1 MYNEFEFISTFLT
14 KENNFMYRSDG
25 YRVRGKDSMY
35 ELIPY
40 VMPYRYDASNSVTVD
55 IDLGLL
61 QDYVRKCRSK
71 GISMNHMSIII
82 AGMLRVASQNPFLN
96 RFIMNRKVYARN
108 HFCVSFVTLQPG
120 KTSDTVSK
128 LYFNLDDDI
137 FTVNRKV
144 QDAIERAQ
152 QPASQNAMD
161 KLMARLLSIPFL
173 LGGVVGILK
182 FIDKYFTLPFSIVH
196 ASPFHTSLFITN
208 LASIR
213 TNAIYHH
220 LYEFGTTG
228 IFIAMGQPERKVEI
242 NGETVEERKIMPLG
256 VVTDERIANGHYYGR
271 CFRELNRYYKNPEL
285 LETAPEQIVKDPD
298 VKKKNPK
305 FIVK

>member
-1 MYNEFEFISTFLT
+1 
-14 KENNFMYRSDG
+14 MYRADG
-25 YRVRGKDSMY
+25 YRVRTNDAMY
-35 ELIPY
+35 ELVPY
-40 VMPYRYDASNSVTVD
+40 IMPYRYDASNSVTVD
-55 IDLGLL
+55 IDLDLM
-61 QDYVRKCRSK
+61 QDYIRKCRKKDINMS
-71 GISMNHMSIII
+71 HMSIII
-82 AGMLRVASQNPFLN
+82 AGALRIASQNPFLN
-96 RFIMNRKVYARN
+96 RFVMNRKIYARN

-120 KTSDTVSK
+120 KTSDTVNK

-144 QDAIERAQ
+144 QEAIERTQ
-152 QPASQNAMD
+152 QPTSQNALD
-161 KLMARLLSIPFL
+161 KLMASLVRIPFL
-173 LGGVVGILK
+173 VGAAVGVLK
-182 FIDKYFTLPFSIVH
+182 FIDKYFTLPFSIIN

-228 IFIAMGQPERKVEI
+228 IFISMGQPERRIEK
-242 NGETVEERKIMPLG
+242 NGETVEEKKIMPLG
-256 VVTDERIANGHYYGR
+256 IVTDERIANGHYYGR

-285 LETAPEQIVKDPD
+285 LEVPPEQVVRDPD
-298 VKKKNPK
+298 VRKKNTK

>member
-1 MYNEFEFISTFLT
+1 
-14 KENNFMYRSDG
+14 MYRADG
-25 YRVRGKDSMY
+25 YRVRTNDAMY
-35 ELIPY
+35 ELVPY
-40 VMPYRYDASNSVTVD
+40 IMPYRYDASNSVTVD
-55 IDLGLL
+55 IDLDLM
-61 QDYVRKCRSK
+61 QDYIRKCRKK
-71 GISMNHMSIII
+71 GINMSHMSIII
-82 AGMLRVASQNPFLN
+82 AGALRIASQNPFLN
-96 RFIMNRKVYARN
+96 RFVMNRKIYARN

-120 KTSDTVSK
+120 KTSDTVNK

-144 QDAIERAQ
+144 QEAIERTQ
-152 QPASQNAMD
+152 QPTSQNALD
-161 KLMARLLSIPFL
+161 KLMASLVRIPFL
-173 LGGVVGILK
+173 VGAAVGVLK
-182 FIDKYFTLPFSIVH
+182 FIDKYFTLPFSIIN

-228 IFIAMGQPERKVEI
+228 IFISMGQPKRRIEK
-242 NGETVEERKIMPLG
+242 NGETVEEKKIMPLG
-256 VVTDERIANGHYYGR
+256 IVTDERIANGHYYGR

-285 LETAPEQIVKDPD
+285 LEVPPEQVVRDPD
-298 VKKKNPK
+298 VRKKNTK

>member
-1 MYNEFEFISTFLT
+1 
-14 KENNFMYRSDG
+14 MYRADG
-25 YRVRGKDSMY
+25 YRIRANDAMY
-35 ELIPY
+35 ELVPY
-40 VMPYRYDASNSVTVD
+40 IMPYRYDASNSVTVD
-55 IDLGLL
+55 IDLDLM
-61 QDYVRKCRSK
+61 QDYIRKCRKK
-71 GISMNHMSIII
+71 GINMSHMSIII
-82 AGMLRVASQNPFLN
+82 AGALRIASQNPFLN
-96 RFIMNRKVYARN
+96 RFVMNRKIYARN

-120 KTSDTVSK
+120 KTSDTVNK

-144 QDAIERAQ
+144 QEAIERTQ
-152 QPASQNAMD
+152 QPTSQNALD
-161 KLMARLLSIPFL
+161 KLMASLVRIPFL
-173 LGGVVGILK
+173 VGAAVGVLK
-182 FIDKYFTLPFSIVH
+182 FIDKYFTLPFSIIN

-228 IFIAMGQPERKVEI
+228 IFISMGQPERRIEK
-242 NGETVEERKIMPLG
+242 NGETVEEKKIMPLG
-256 VVTDERIANGHYYGR
+256 IVTDERIANGHYYGR

-285 LETAPEQIVKDPD
+285 LEVPPEQVVRDPD
-298 VKKKNPK
+298 VRKKNTE

>member
-1 MYNEFEFISTFLT
+1 
-14 KENNFMYRSDG
+14 MYRADG
-25 YRVRGKDSMY
+25 YRIRTNDAMY
-35 ELIPY
+35 ELVPY
-40 VMPYRYDASNSVTVD
+40 IMPYRYDASNSVTVD
-55 IDLGLL
+55 IDLDLM
-61 QDYVRKCRSK
+61 QDYIRKCRKK
-71 GISMNHMSIII
+71 GINMSHMSIII
-82 AGMLRVASQNPFLN
+82 AGALRIASQNPFLN
-96 RFIMNRKVYARN
+96 RFVMNRKIYARN

-120 KTSDTVSK
+120 KTSDTVNK

-144 QDAIERAQ
+144 QEAIERTQ
-152 QPASQNAMD
+152 QPTSQNALD
-161 KLMARLLSIPFL
+161 KLMASLVRIPFL
-173 LGGVVGILK
+173 VGAAVGVLK
-182 FIDKYFTLPFSIVH
+182 FIDKYFTLPFSIIN

-228 IFIAMGQPERKVEI
+228 IFISMGQPERRIEK
-242 NGETVEERKIMPLG
+242 NGETVEEKKIMPLG
-256 VVTDERIANGHYYGR
+256 IVTDERIANGHYYGR

-285 LETAPEQIVKDPD
+285 LEVPPEQIVKDPD
-298 VKKKNPK
+298 INHKKHK

>member
-1 MYNEFEFISTFLT
+1 
-14 KENNFMYRSDG
+14 MYRADG
-25 YRVRGKDSMY
+25 YRIRTNDAMY
-35 ELIPY
+35 ELVPY
-40 VMPYRYDASNSVTVD
+40 IMPYRYDASNSVTVD
-55 IDLGLL
+55 IDLDLM
-61 QDYVRKCRSK
+61 QDYIRKCRKK
-71 GISMNHMSIII
+71 GINMSHMSIII
-82 AGMLRVASQNPFLN
+82 AGALRIASQNPFLN
-96 RFIMNRKVYARN
+96 RFVMNRKIYARN

-120 KTSDTVSK
+120 KTSDTVNK

-144 QDAIERAQ
+144 QEAIERTQ
-152 QPASQNAMD
+152 QPTSQNALD
-161 KLMARLLSIPFL
+161 KLMASLVRIPFL
-173 LGGVVGILK
+173 VGAAVGVLK
-182 FIDKYFTLPFSIVH
+182 FIDKYFTLPFSIIN

-228 IFIAMGQPERKVEI
+228 IFISMGQPEKRIEK
-242 NGETVEERKIMPLG
+242 NGETVEEKKIMPLG
-256 VVTDERIANGHYYGR
+256 IVTDERIANGHYYGR

-285 LETAPEQIVKDPD
+285 LEVPPEQVVRDPD
-298 VKKKNPK
+298 VRKKNTK

>member
-1 MYNEFEFISTFLT
+1 
-14 KENNFMYRSDG
+14 MYRADG
-25 YRVRGKDSMY
+25 YRIRTNDAMY
-35 ELIPY
+35 ELVPY
-40 VMPYRYDASNSVTVD
+40 IMPYRYDASNSVTVD
-55 IDLGLL
+55 IDLDLM
-61 QDYVRKCRSK
+61 QDYIRKCRKK
-71 GISMNHMSIII
+71 GINMSHMSIII
-82 AGMLRVASQNPFLN
+82 AGALRIASQNPFLN
-96 RFIMNRKVYARN
+96 RFVMNRKIYARN

-120 KTSDTVSK
+120 KTSDTVNK

-144 QDAIERAQ
+144 QEAIERTQ
-152 QPASQNAMD
+152 QPTSQNALD
-161 KLMARLLSIPFL
+161 KLMASLVRIPFL
-173 LGGVVGILK
+173 VGAAVGVLK
-182 FIDKYFTLPFSIVH
+182 FIDKYFTLPFSIIN

-228 IFIAMGQPERKVEI
+228 IFISMGQPERRIEK
-242 NGETVEERKIMPLG
+242 NGETVEEKKIMPLG
-256 VVTDERIANGHYYGR
+256 IVTDERIANGHYYGR

-285 LETAPEQIVKDPD
+285 LEVPPEQVVRDPD
-298 VKKKNPK
+298 VRKKNTK

>member
-1 MYNEFEFISTFLT
+1 
-14 KENNFMYRSDG
+14 MYRADG
-25 YRVRGKDSMY
+25 YRIRTNDAMY
-35 ELIPY
+35 ELVPY
-40 VMPYRYDASNSVTVD
+40 IMPYRYDASNSVTVD
-55 IDLGLL
+55 IDLDLM
-61 QDYVRKCRSK
+61 QDYIRKCRKK
-71 GISMNHMSIII
+71 GINMSHMSIII
-82 AGMLRVASQNPFLN
+82 AGALRIASQNPFLN
-96 RFIMNRKVYARN
+96 RFVMNRKIYARN

-120 KTSDTVSK
+120 KTSDTVNK

-144 QDAIERAQ
+144 QEAIERTQ
-152 QPASQNAMD
+152 QPTSQNALD
-161 KLMARLLSIPFL
+161 KLMTSLVRIPFL
-173 LGGVVGILK
+173 VGAAVGVLK
-182 FIDKYFTLPFSIVH
+182 FIDKYFTLPFSIIN

-228 IFIAMGQPERKVEI
+228 IFISMGQPERRIEK
-242 NGETVEERKIMPLG
+242 NGETVEEKKIMPLG
-256 VVTDERIANGHYYGR
+256 IVTDERIANGHYYGR

-285 LETAPEQIVKDPD
+285 LEVPPEQVVRDPD
-298 VKKKNPK
+298 VRKKNTK